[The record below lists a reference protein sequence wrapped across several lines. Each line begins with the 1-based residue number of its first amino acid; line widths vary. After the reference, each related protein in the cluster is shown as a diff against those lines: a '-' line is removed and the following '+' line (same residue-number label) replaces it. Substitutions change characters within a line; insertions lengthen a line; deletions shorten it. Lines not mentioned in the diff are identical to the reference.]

1 LYCIDRSPAAAA
13 LAVASLAMARTLPG
27 CIGDGNA
34 LSSQRWRLLAFGS
47 LMTAVEEFPEE
58 KRLGVSLSL
67 SGGRI

>member
-1 LYCIDRSPAAAA
+1 MFCIDRSLAAA

-27 CIGDGNA
+27 CIDDGNA
-34 LSSQRWRLLAFGS
+34 LSSRRWRLLAFGS

-58 KRLGVSLSL
+58 KRLDVSLSL